1 MTDAVTAAARTNFS
15 IWDWGIVVAYL
26 LVSLAIGLFVKR
38 YATTMTSYIA
48 AGRGVGVWL
57 GVATMSGTEMGLIT
71 VMYNAEKGFKGGFAA
86 FHIGVL
92 AGVVTLGV
100 GLTGFI
106 VAPLRELGVLTIP
119 EYYERRYGRKTRVLG
134 GIVLAL
140 GGILN
145 MGLFLKVGSMFIVG
159 VTGLSSNGWALP
171 LVMTTL
177 LALVLAYT
185 VLGGMISVIVTDYMQ
200 FVVLSCGMLL
210 ATGMA
215 VYRLGWNTIFDE
227 VQTQMGAGG
236 FDPWASPAFGPE
248 YIAWQAVLGLV
259 GCAVWPTAIARA
271 LAMESSTAVKRQFA
285 WSSIAFAIR
294 LIVPCF
300 WGICALVFVTR
311 VVPELGPWFGVGAG
325 ELPEG
330 QAAVSPLYA
339 MPVFMGRLLPAGV
352 VGLVSAAMIAAFM
365 STHDSYLLC
374 WSSVIVQDIIA
385 PLRREPLS
393 IAARVRLTR
402 ILIVVI
408 GGYIW
413 AWGLF
418 YQGGDDIWDYMA
430 ITGAIYFTGAFA
442 LLIGGLYWR
451 RASSSGAFCA
461 LLAGCSA
468 MLGLGP
474 IRQPLANWLLSLA
487 GRPVSAEAAEALLSS
502 ARVGLFSVA
511 LTCAVFVIVSLLAPD
526 HDATESP
533 PPVREEEL

>member
-1 MTDAVTAAARTNFS
+1 MNDAITTAARTNFS
-15 IWDWGIVVAYL
+15 SWDWGIVVAYL
-26 LVSLAIGLFVKR
+26 LVSLAIGLYVKR
-38 YATTMTSYIA
+38 YATTMTSYIV

-92 AGVVTLGV
+92 AGLVTLGV
-100 GLTGFI
+100 GLSGFI
-106 VAPLRELGVLTIP
+106 VAPLRQQGVLTIP
-119 EYYERRYGRKTRVLG
+119 EYYERRFGRKTRILG

-159 VTGLSSNGWALP
+159 ITGLSHAGWALP

-177 LALVLAYT
+177 LTLVLVYT
-185 VLGGMISVIVTDYMQ
+185 VLGGMISVVVTDYLQ

-210 ATGMA
+210 ATGLA
-215 VYRLGWNTIFDE
+215 IYQLGWDSIFDE
-227 VQTQMGAGG
+227 VQSQMGAGG
-236 FDPWASPAFGPE
+236 FDPLVSPAFGPE
-248 YIAWQAVLGLV
+248 YVAWQAVLGLV

-271 LAMESSTAVKRQFA
+271 LAMESPTAVKRQFT

-300 WGICALVFVTR
+300 WGICALVFVTS
-311 VVPELGPWFGVGAG
+311 VAPELGAWFGVG
-325 ELPEG
+325 EG
-330 QAAVSPLYA
+330 QLLEGQEAVSALYA

-418 YQGGDDIWDYMA
+418 YEGGDDIWDYMA

-451 RASSSGAFCA
+451 RASSSGAFCS

-468 MLGLGP
+468 VLGLGP
-474 IRQPLANWLLSLA
+474 IREPLADWMLSVT
-487 GRPVSAEAAEALLSS
+487 GKPVTAEAAAELLSS
-502 ARVGLFSVA
+502 ARVGLFSVVF
-511 LTCAVFVIVSLLAPD
+511 TFAVFIIVSLLVPD
-526 HDATESP
+526 RIAADLKSTA
-533 PPVREEEL
+533 RNEE